1 MPGRTQKQLVFSKTG
16 GHATGRPRT
25 LREPLR
31 LRRPEPDMEPET
43 GVTATGRGA
52 GRTSGTR
59 LQPLIAEWL
68 LDLRVLGRSPR
79 TLHWYGQ
86 KMRWYLEEGGGVQTL
101 EEFTAFEL
109 KRYLASLQDRGLAE
123 NSVKHAHTVA
133 KAFANWA
140 AREGHPVDE
149 ALLRVRS
156 PKVAQTEPETFSA
169 AEQEIVLR
177 SARAGWPRI
186 ALQILLGTGM
196 RVSELCALVLE
207 DVEEDDNASFLKVRR
222 GKGAKFRRVPISRH
236 LQRELARYLNR
247 GRPACRNQSLL
258 VLQDGKSVSVEC
270 VTQMLRRLKKLVG
283 FAVHAHKFRHTFATE
298 YLKRG
303 GEIERLRK
311 ILGHTSY
318 AMVMRYVHLDRGD
331 LARDFDLRTPF

>member
-1 MPGRTQKQLVFSKTG
+1 MPGKTRKQLVFSKTG
-16 GHATGRPRT
+16 GHATGRPRA

-31 LRRPEPDMEPET
+31 LRRPEPDMGPERVEPALRPAAR
-43 GVTATGRGA
+43 GVQ
-52 GRTSGTR
+52 TR

-79 TLHWYGQ
+79 TLGWYSQ

-156 PKVAQTEPETFSA
+156 PKVAQTEPETLSA

-207 DVEEDDNASFLKVRR
+207 DVEEDDDASFLKVRR

-258 VLQDGKSVSVEC
+258 VLQDGTSVSVEC

-303 GEIERLRK
+303 GEMERLRK

>member
-25 LREPLR
+25 LHEPLR
-31 LRRPEPDMEPET
+31 LCPEPDLEPET
-43 GVTATGRGA
+43 EETTTRRGA
-52 GRTSGTR
+52 GRASGTR
-59 LQPLIAEWL
+59 LQSLIAEWL

-79 TLHWYGQ
+79 TLRWYGQ

-101 EEFTAFEL
+101 EKFTAFEL